1 MVDLEN
7 QLPGSRRLEWDSTH
21 RRNTV
26 TWKRFVGADILT
38 RLHQEHAIFVGDLP
52 ELKDGWHLGA
62 LPLGQLQKN
71 TRVEGR

>member
-1 MVDLEN
+1 MVGSESLH
-7 QLPGSRRLEWDSTH
+7 PGSRRLGWDSTH